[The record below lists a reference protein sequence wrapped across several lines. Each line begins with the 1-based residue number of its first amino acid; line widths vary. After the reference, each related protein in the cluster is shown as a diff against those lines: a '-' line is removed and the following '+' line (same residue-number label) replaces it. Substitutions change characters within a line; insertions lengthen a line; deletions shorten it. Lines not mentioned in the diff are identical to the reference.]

1 MKIEFNPDPHL
12 AETVQRAMMCAPA
25 ACDRDVHCGRMAVA
39 LRDCFRQ
46 AHAQGWNGAPL
57 PSVPPPASWPASF
70 SVGDYVRKTGRGGC
84 WRGKVVGWYRSS
96 DTQEGYV
103 VESMFEPGSKHI
115 YPASA
120 LEPWTPNHSTKA
132 DQAE

>member
-1 MKIEFNPDPHL
+1 MLIEFMPDPQL
-12 AETVQRAMMCAPA
+12 AETVQRAMMCAPV
-25 ACDRDVHCGRMAVA
+25 ACDRDVHCGRMALA

-46 AHAQGWNGAPL
+46 AHAQDWNGAPL

-70 SVGDYVRKTGRGGC
+70 AIGDYVRKVGRGGC

-103 VESMFEPGSKHI
+103 VESAFERGSTHI

-120 LEPWTPNHSTKA
+120 LEPWNPEQTA
-132 DQAE
+132 

>member
-1 MKIEFNPDPHL
+1 MLIEFIPDPHL
-12 AETVQRAMMCAPA
+12 AETVQRAMTC
-25 ACDRDVHCGRMAVA
+25 
-39 LRDCFRQ
+39 
-46 AHAQGWNGAPL
+46 APL

-103 VESMFEPGSKHI
+103 VESAFEPGSTHI
-115 YPASA
+115 YPARA
-120 LEPWTPNHSTKA
+120 LEPWDPNHSTKA